1 MQTNGILSDTLAA
14 ASLLRAKINNAQT
27 DSDFPLFCIAVR
39 RSWWI
44 LDVAVQMIPQLALI
58 DFPAACDRE
67 LVGELSQPCSYH
79 RAGTQEEIRLVK
91 SVYDATDIFLR
102 IFHTKA
108 TQSRKQSLRLMR
120 LEKQFIAAVNA
131 L

>member
-1 MQTNGILSDTLAA
+1 MQTNGILSNILVAA
-14 ASLLRAKINNAQT
+14 DLLRAKINSAQT
-27 DSDFPLFCIAVR
+27 DSDFFPFCLAVR

-44 LDVAVQMIPQLALI
+44 LDIAVQMIPQAALV
-58 DFPAACDRE
+58 DFPAACDRD
-67 LVGELSQPCSYH
+67 LVGSLSQPFSYY
-79 RAGTQEEIRLVK
+79 RAGTQEEIRFVK
-91 SVYDATDIFLR
+91 SVYDTTDIFLQ
-102 IFHTKA
+102 IFHMKA